1 VSRRTFAVEVAVY
14 QDRDGLWR
22 WVVRGRSRGV
32 DGVELHRSRT
42 GYRNRAVAVNLAE
55 AFTGRA
61 LEDGLAS

>member
-1 VSRRTFAVEVAVY
+1 MSRRTFAVEVAVY
-14 QDRDGLWR
+14 QDRQGFWR

-32 DGVELHRSRT
+32 DGVELWRSSEGASMRDAL
-42 GYRNRAVAVNLAE
+42 RLAE